1 MNTTERRQ
9 IVSNLCSNLSYLV
22 SSVVTSFSST
32 ADKEYGSYR
41 CGISIRDGSLS
52 ISLRTKSAKTPVYSI
67 YIRYGYS
74 YRLKR
79 NSWYIQSYPYKRG
92 KKDRFLEVSLDV
104 DTLDN
109 SCLELLLRVVSKD
122 TQLKA
127 LNKLLGLWVED
138 IKSLNSQTIKNNM
151 KG

>member
-1 MNTTERRQ
+1 MDTTERRQ
-9 IVSNLCSNLSYLV
+9 IVSNLCSNLSFLV
-22 SSVVTSFSST
+22 FNVVTPFSST
-32 ADKEYGSYR
+32 ADKKYGSYR
-41 CGISIRDGSLS
+41 CGISIKDGSIS
-52 ISLRTKSAKTPVYSI
+52 ISLRTRKSRTPVYSI

-74 YRLKR
+74 YKLKK

-109 SCLELLLRVVSKD
+109 SCFELLLRVVSKD

-127 LNKLLGLWVED
+127 LDKLIDVWVGD
-138 IKSLNSQTIKNNM
+138 IKSLNLQTIKNNM

>member
-9 IVSNLCSNLSYLV
+9 IVSNLCSNLSFLV
-22 SSVVTSFSST
+22 SNVVEPFSST

-52 ISLRTKSAKTPVYSI
+52 LSLRTRQAKTLVYSI

-109 SCLELLLRVVSKD
+109 SCFELLLRVVSKD

-127 LNKLLGLWVED
+127 LNKLLDLWVAD
-138 IKSLNSQTIKNNM
+138 LKRLQQV
-151 KG
+151 

>member
-22 SSVVTSFSST
+22 SSVATPFSST
-32 ADKEYGSYR
+32 GDKEYGSYR
-41 CGISIRDGSLS
+41 CGISIKDGSLS
-52 ISLRTKSAKTPVYSI
+52 LSLRAKQSKSPVYSI

-109 SCLELLLRVVSKD
+109 SYFELLLRVIPKD

-127 LNKLLGLWVED
+127 FDKLVDLWVAD
-138 IKSLNSQTIKNNM
+138 IKRFQQ
-151 KG
+151 G

>member
-1 MNTTERRQ
+1 LNATERRQ
-9 IVSNLCSNLSYLV
+9 IVSNLCSNLSFLV
-22 SSVVTSFSST
+22 FSVVTPFSST

-41 CGISIRDGSLS
+41 CGISIKDGSLS
-52 ISLRTKSAKTPVYSI
+52 LSLRTKQAKSPVYSI

-109 SCLELLLRVVSKD
+109 SCFELLLRVIPKD

-127 LNKLLGLWVED
+127 FDKLVNSWVGG
-138 IKSLNSQTIKNNM
+138 IKSRTS
-151 KG
+151 

>member
-1 MNTTERRQ
+1 MNATERRQ
-9 IVSNLCSNLSYLV
+9 IVFNLCSNLSFLV
-22 SSVVTSFSST
+22 FSVVTPFSST

-41 CGISIRDGSLS
+41 CGISIKDGSLS
-52 ISLRTKSAKTPVYSI
+52 LSLRTKQAKSPVYSI

-109 SCLELLLRVVSKD
+109 SCFELLLRVISKD

-127 LNKLLGLWVED
+127 FDKLVNSWVGD
-138 IKSLNSQTIKNNM
+138 IKSRTS
-151 KG
+151 

>member
-9 IVSNLCSNLSYLV
+9 IVSNLCSNLIFLV
-22 SSVVTSFSST
+22 SNAVTPFSST

-41 CGISIRDGSLS
+41 CGISIKDGSLS

-104 DTLDN
+104 DTLNN
-109 SCLELLLRVVSKD
+109 SCFELLLRVVSKD
-122 TQLKA
+122 TQLSA
-127 LNKLLGLWVED
+127 FDKLVDLWVRD
-138 IKSLNSQTIKNNM
+138 IKGLSS
-151 KG
+151 

>member
-1 MNTTERRQ
+1 MNTIERRQ
-9 IVSNLCSNLSYLV
+9 IVSNLCSNLSFLV
-22 SSVVTSFSST
+22 SSVITPFSST

-52 ISLRTKSAKTPVYSI
+52 ISLRTKKSRTLVYSI

-109 SCLELLLRVVSKD
+109 SCFELLLQVIPKD
-122 TQLKA
+122 TQLRA
-127 LNKLLGLWVED
+127 FDKLVDLWVED
-138 IKSLNSQTIKNNM
+138 IKSLNS
-151 KG
+151 

>member
-22 SSVVTSFSST
+22 SSVVTPFSST

-41 CGISIRDGSLS
+41 CGISIKDDSLS
-52 ISLRTKSAKTPVYSI
+52 ISLRTKKSKTPIYSV

-74 YRLKR
+74 YGLKR

-92 KKDRFLEVSLDV
+92 KKDHFLEVSLDV

-109 SCLELLLRVVSKD
+109 SCFELLLGVVSKD
-122 TQLKA
+122 T
-127 LNKLLGLWVED
+127 
-138 IKSLNSQTIKNNM
+138 
-151 KG
+151 

>member
-1 MNTTERRQ
+1 MNATERRQ
-9 IVSNLCSNLSYLV
+9 IVSNLCSNLSFLV
-22 SSVVTSFSST
+22 FSVVTPFSST

-41 CGISIRDGSLS
+41 CGISIKDGSLS
-52 ISLRTKSAKTPVYSI
+52 LSLRTKQAKSPVYSI

-109 SCLELLLRVVSKD
+109 SCFELLLRVIPKD

-127 LNKLLGLWVED
+127 FDKLVNSWVGD
-138 IKSLNSQTIKNNM
+138 IKSRTS
-151 KG
+151 

>member
-1 MNTTERRQ
+1 VNTTERRQ
-9 IVSNLCSNLSYLV
+9 IVSNLCSNLSFLV
-22 SSVVTSFSST
+22 SNVVEPFSST

-52 ISLRTKSAKTPVYSI
+52 LSLRTRQAKTPVYSI

-92 KKDRFLEVSLDV
+92 KKDLFLEVSLDV

-109 SCLELLLRVVSKD
+109 SCFELLLRVVSKD

-127 LNKLLGLWVED
+127 LDKLLGLWVED
-138 IKSLNSQTIKNNM
+138 IKSLNSQTIKNTM

>member
-1 MNTTERRQ
+1 MNATERRQ
-9 IVSNLCSNLSYLV
+9 IVSNLCSNLSFLV
-22 SSVVTSFSST
+22 FSVVTPFSSS

-41 CGISIRDGSLS
+41 CGISIKDGSLS
-52 ISLRTKSAKTPVYSI
+52 LSLRTKQAKSPVYSI

-109 SCLELLLRVVSKD
+109 SCFELLLRVIPKD

-127 LNKLLGLWVED
+127 FDKLVNSWVGD
-138 IKSLNSQTIKNNM
+138 IKSRTS
-151 KG
+151 

>member
-9 IVSNLCSNLSYLV
+9 IVSNLCSNLSFLV
-22 SSVVTSFSST
+22 SSVVTPFSST

-41 CGISIRDGSLS
+41 CGISIKDGSLS
-52 ISLRTKSAKTPVYSI
+52 ISLRTKKSKTPVYSI
-67 YIRYGYS
+67 LVKYGYS
-74 YRLKR
+74 YRLNR
-79 NSWYIQSYPYKRG
+79 NSWYIQSCPYRRG

-109 SCLELLLRVVSKD
+109 SCFELLLRVIPKD

-127 LNKLLGLWVED
+127 LDKLLDQWVLD
-138 IKSLNSQTIKNNM
+138 IKKLQQ
-151 KG
+151 G

>member
-1 MNTTERRQ
+1 MNTTEIRQ

-22 SSVVTSFSST
+22 SSVVTPFSST
-32 ADKEYGSYR
+32 GDKEYGSYR
-41 CGISIRDGSLS
+41 CGISIKDGSLS
-52 ISLRTKSAKTPVYSI
+52 LSLRTKQAKSPVYSI
-67 YIRYGYS
+67 FIRYGYS

-104 DTLDN
+104 DTLNN
-109 SCLELLLRVVSKD
+109 SCFELLLQVVSKD

-127 LNKLLGLWVED
+127 LDKLINLWVSD
-138 IKSLNSQTIKNNM
+138 IKKLQRA
-151 KG
+151 

>member
-22 SSVVTSFSST
+22 SSVVTPFSST
-32 ADKEYGSYR
+32 GDKEYGSYR
-41 CGISIRDGSLS
+41 CGISIKDGSLS
-52 ISLRTKSAKTPVYSI
+52 LSLRTKQAKSPVYSI
-67 YIRYGYS
+67 FIRYGYS

-109 SCLELLLRVVSKD
+109 SCFELLLQVVSKD

-127 LNKLLGLWVED
+127 LDKLINQWVSD
-138 IKSLNSQTIKNNM
+138 IKKLQRA
-151 KG
+151 

>member
-1 MNTTERRQ
+1 MNTAERRQ

-22 SSVVTSFSST
+22 SSVVTPFSFT

-41 CGISIRDGSLS
+41 CGISIKDGSLS
-52 ISLRTKSAKTPVYSI
+52 LSLRTKQAKVPVYSI

-74 YRLKR
+74 YRLNR
-79 NSWYIQSYPYKRG
+79 NSWYIQSCPYKRG

-109 SCLELLLRVVSKD
+109 SCFELLLRVVSKD

-127 LNKLLGLWVED
+127 LDTFLDLWVSD
-138 IKSLNSQTIKNNM
+138 IKKLQQ
-151 KG
+151 G

>member
-9 IVSNLCSNLSYLV
+9 VVSNLCSNLIYLV
-22 SSVVTSFSST
+22 SSVVTPFSST

-52 ISLRTKSAKTPVYSI
+52 ISLRTKKSRTLVYSI
-67 YIRYGYS
+67 FIRYGYS
-74 YRLKR
+74 YRLKK

-104 DTLDN
+104 DTLNN
-109 SCLELLLRVVSKD
+109 SCFELLLQVVSKD
-122 TQLKA
+122 TQLMA
-127 LNKLLGLWVED
+127 FDKLLDIWVVD
-138 IKSLNSQTIKNNM
+138 IKSLNS
-151 KG
+151 

>member
-1 MNTTERRQ
+1 MNATERRQ
-9 IVSNLCSNLSYLV
+9 IVSNLCSNLSFLV
-22 SSVVTSFSST
+22 FSVVTPFSST

-41 CGISIRDGSLS
+41 CGISIKDGSLS
-52 ISLRTKSAKTPVYSI
+52 LSLRTKQAKSPVYSI
-67 YIRYGYS
+67 YIRYRYS

-109 SCLELLLRVVSKD
+109 SCFELLLRVIPKD

-127 LNKLLGLWVED
+127 FDKLVNSWVGD
-138 IKSLNSQTIKNNM
+138 IKSRTS
-151 KG
+151 

>member
-41 CGISIRDGSLS
+41 CGISINDGSLS

-67 YIRYGYS
+67 YVRYGYS

-79 NSWYIQSYPYKRG
+79 SSWYFQSCPYKRG
-92 KKDRFLEVSLDV
+92 KKDRFLGVSLDV

-109 SCLELLLRVVSKD
+109 SCFELLLRVIPKD

-127 LNKLLGLWVED
+127 FDKLVDLWVED
-138 IKSLNSQTIKNNM
+138 IKSINSQTIKNNM

>member
-1 MNTTERRQ
+1 MNATERRQ
-9 IVSNLCSNLSYLV
+9 IVSNLCSNLSFLV
-22 SSVVTSFSST
+22 FSVVTPFSST

-41 CGISIRDGSLS
+41 CGISIKDGSLS
-52 ISLRTKSAKTPVYSI
+52 LSLRTKQAKSPVYSI

-79 NSWYIQSYPYKRG
+79 NSWYVQSYPYKRG

-109 SCLELLLRVVSKD
+109 SCFELLLRVIPKD

-127 LNKLLGLWVED
+127 FDKLVNSWVGD
-138 IKSLNSQTIKNNM
+138 IKSRTS
-151 KG
+151 

>member
-22 SSVVTSFSST
+22 SSVVTPFSST
-32 ADKEYGSYR
+32 GDKEYGSYR
-41 CGISIRDGSLS
+41 CGISIKDGSLS
-52 ISLRTKSAKTPVYSI
+52 LSLRTKQAKSPVYSI
-67 YIRYGYS
+67 FIRYGYS

-109 SCLELLLRVVSKD
+109 SCFELLLQVVSKD

-127 LNKLLGLWVED
+127 LDKLINLWVSD
-138 IKSLNSQTIKNNM
+138 IKKLQRA
-151 KG
+151 

>member
-22 SSVVTSFSST
+22 SSVVTPFSST
-32 ADKEYGSYR
+32 EDKEYGSYR
-41 CGISIRDGSLS
+41 CGISIKDGSLS
-52 ISLRTKSAKTPVYSI
+52 LSLRTKQAKSPVYSI
-67 YIRYGYS
+67 FIRYGYS

-109 SCLELLLRVVSKD
+109 SCFELLLQVVSKD

-127 LNKLLGLWVED
+127 LDKLINLWVSD
-138 IKSLNSQTIKNNM
+138 IKKLQRA
-151 KG
+151 

>member
-9 IVSNLCSNLSYLV
+9 IVSNLCSNLSFLV
-22 SSVVTSFSST
+22 FNVVTPFSST

-41 CGISIRDGSLS
+41 CGISIKDGSLS

-109 SCLELLLRVVSKD
+109 SCFELLLQVVSKD

-127 LNKLLGLWVED
+127 FDKLLDLWVED
-138 IKSLNSQTIKNNM
+138 IKILNS
-151 KG
+151 

>member
-1 MNTTERRQ
+1 MNATERRQ
-9 IVSNLCSNLSYLV
+9 IVSNLCSNLSFLV
-22 SSVVTSFSST
+22 FSVVTPFSST

-41 CGISIRDGSLS
+41 CGISIKDGSLS
-52 ISLRTKSAKTPVYSI
+52 LSLRTKQAKSPVYSI

-104 DTLDN
+104 NTLDN
-109 SCLELLLRVVSKD
+109 SCFELLLRVIPKD

-127 LNKLLGLWVED
+127 FDKLVNSWVGD
-138 IKSLNSQTIKNNM
+138 IKSRTS
-151 KG
+151 

>member
-9 IVSNLCSNLSYLV
+9 IVYNLCSSLSFLV
-22 SSVVTSFSST
+22 SNIITPFSST

-41 CGISIRDGSLS
+41 CGISIRDGSFY
-52 ISLRTKSAKTPVYSI
+52 ISLKTRKAKTPVYSI
-67 YIRYGYS
+67 FIRYGYS
-74 YRLKR
+74 YRLRK

-109 SCLELLLRVVSKD
+109 SCFELLLRVISKD

-127 LNKLLGLWVED
+127 FDKLLVLWVEN
-138 IKSLNSQTIKNNM
+138 IKSLSS
-151 KG
+151 

>member
-1 MNTTERRQ
+1 MNTAERRQ

-22 SSVVTSFSST
+22 SSVVTPFSST

-41 CGISIRDGSLS
+41 CGISIKDGSLS
-52 ISLRTKSAKTPVYSI
+52 LSLRTKQAKTPIYSI

-79 NSWYIQSYPYKRG
+79 NSWYIQSCPYKRG

-104 DTLDN
+104 DTLNN
-109 SCLELLLRVVSKD
+109 SCFELLLRVVSKD
-122 TQLKA
+122 TQLKS
-127 LNKLLGLWVED
+127 LDKLLDLWGKG
-138 IKSLNSQTIKNNM
+138 IKSLSS
-151 KG
+151 

>member
-41 CGISIRDGSLS
+41 CGISIKDGSLS
-52 ISLRTKSAKTPVYSI
+52 LSLRTRQAKSPVYSI

-79 NSWYIQSYPYKRG
+79 NSWYIQSCPYKRG
-92 KKDRFLEVSLDV
+92 KKDRFLGVSLDV

-109 SCLELLLRVVSKD
+109 SCFELLLRVIPKD

-127 LNKLLGLWVED
+127 FDKLVDLWVGD
-138 IKSLNSQTIKNNM
+138 IKSINSQTIKII
-151 KG
+151 

>member
-1 MNTTERRQ
+1 MNATERRQ
-9 IVSNLCSNLSYLV
+9 IVSNLCSNLSFLV
-22 SSVVTSFSST
+22 FSVVTPLSST

-41 CGISIRDGSLS
+41 CGISIKDGSLS
-52 ISLRTKSAKTPVYSI
+52 LSLRTKQAKSPVYSI
-67 YIRYGYS
+67 YVRYGYS

-79 NSWYIQSYPYKRG
+79 NSWYIQSCPYKRG

-109 SCLELLLRVVSKD
+109 SCFELLLRVIPKD

-127 LNKLLGLWVED
+127 FDKLVDLWVED
-138 IKSLNSQTIKNNM
+138 IKKLQRV
-151 KG
+151 

>member
-1 MNTTERRQ
+1 MNTEERKQ
-9 IVSNLCSNLSYLV
+9 LVINLCNQFNFLVSYLV
-22 SSVVTSFSST
+22 NHSSITPFVST

-41 CGISIRDGSLS
+41 CGISIKDGSFSL
-52 ISLRTKSAKTPVYSI
+52 SLRTRQTKSLIYSI

-92 KKDRFLEVSLDV
+92 KKDRLLEVSLDV

-109 SCLELLLRVVSKD
+109 SCFELLVQVLSSKD
-122 TQLKA
+122 AQLKA
-127 LNKLLGLWVED
+127 FDKLVVSWVSD
-138 IKSLNSQTIKNNM
+138 IKKLQRA
-151 KG
+151 